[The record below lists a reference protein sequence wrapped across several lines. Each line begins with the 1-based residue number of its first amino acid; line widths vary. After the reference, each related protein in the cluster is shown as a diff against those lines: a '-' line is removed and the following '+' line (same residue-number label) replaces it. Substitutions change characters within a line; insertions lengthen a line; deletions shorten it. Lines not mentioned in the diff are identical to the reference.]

1 MNSLGKE
8 AIGLKGKIKRLVRL
22 RGFGFISAENGEEV
36 FFHHSILRG
45 EDFDALQ
52 EGTSVEF
59 SITRGPKGPR
69 AVYVIVAK

>member
-1 MNSLGKE
+1 M
-8 AIGLKGKIKRLVRL
+8 KGEIKRLVRL

-36 FFHHSILRG
+36 FFHRSVLRG

-52 EGTSVEF
+52 EGTSVELKF
-59 SITRGPKGPR
+59 TRGPKGAR